1 MAVTFIS
8 PIDVTPGTAGSYQ
21 DVDVSANV
29 SGDATGVIL
38 RVSNASTSADRA
50 WAVRKNGSTFDY
62 FTDLDV
68 NAQSWDF
75 CGLDAS
81 KVFEAKLE
89 SITDLTLQLVG
100 YFEQEAV
107 FPTSPVNKTP
117 GTTGSY
123 QSVDISSDTGVD
135 TAVAA
140 LFMIGNPNAGNVY
153 IRKTGSTDD
162 LKAPSDNRQPI
173 VVGLDGS
180 ETCEA
185 YMPGVDASLWLVGYL
200 TQGVTMAT
208 NATDITPGSDTTWT
222 AKTLPAGAAGAFV
235 WARDPNVDGLDWGV
249 RKTGSGLGWNL
260 DTNEGVGFAIVE
272 ADGSRQ
278 IDTYSEL
285 ASQLKLYRIGTVD
298 AAAAGGGAP
307 LFANHLMRMM
317 R

>member
-1 MAVTFIS
+1 MAITFIT
-8 PIDVTPGTAGSYQ
+8 PVDLTPGTAGSFQ
-21 DVDVSANV
+21 DVDVSAQV

-38 RVSNASTSADRA
+38 RVSNASTSTDRS

-62 FTDLDV
+62 FADLDV
-68 NAQSWDF
+68 NAQAGDF
-75 CGLDAS
+75 CGLDAN

-140 LFMIGNPNAGNVY
+140 LFMIGNPNAGSVY
-153 IRKTGSTDD
+153 VRATGSTDD
-162 LKAPSDNRQPI
+162 LEAPSDNRQPI

-185 YMPGVDASLWLVGYL
+185 TMPDVDASLWLIGYL

-235 WARDPNVDGLDWGV
+235 WAKGTADKEWGV
-249 RKTGSGLGWNL
+249 RKTGSGLGWNKEL
-260 DTNEGVGFAIVE
+260 NEQVGFAAVE

-278 IDTYSEL
+278 IDTYSEDT
-285 ASQLKLYRIGTVD
+285 ANVKLYRLGTVD
-298 AAAAGGGAP
+298 AAAVGGGAP

-317 R
+317 RG